1 MKKKILL
8 ILSVALVLTFMLALT
23 VLAESVHEGRV
34 DLNATV
40 TLEDGTVLNLFD
52 ANGEALIW
60 YLDGEE
66 LKSIR
71 TDDQRVKWYT
81 ENWDEVTGV
90 GIQIDEEK
98 SISNG
103 NFVVV
108 NMMDDDVVK
117 NHGPANGDSVKHYGK
132 PVTGFKFL
140 FQGCKKLEYCYLR
153 LDTTNIQK
161 QNFNGCS
168 KLKFINLEDLTE
180 LVRIGDNY
188 NFAGCPLLFKDQVID
203 LRNLTKLTSID
214 WYDSFNGVPM
224 AGILLPNSLTRIGD
238 ATFVGSGLVST
249 YFPTKMTSMAKRMYE
264 NCTSLTT
271 IGLYNKLTSISDS
284 AFNNCTSLN
293 TVYFVGSLDE
303 LNTLLAGV
311 SKTGND
317 PFWAVVGE
325 NNANVISYN
334 DYRKLSD
341 KSGKYLVYDYSYC
354 EVYNSG
360 IHSENS
366 EWYNPCVSLCD
377 ICNCTVVK
385 HADENAVSVKIEY
398 ADFSKAG
405 DKVAYCTNEGCT
417 HKTTEEVKAVFVCLG
432 YSAYENGDSVVLGFL
447 VNKAELDAYTSIN
460 NKELSYGMF
469 AVSQAK
475 LGSNDIFTENGAA
488 EGAVVAEIKVNP
500 FSVIT
505 LKIKGFA
512 DGNKDVKLALG
523 AYVSYTENEETK
535 YSYMQVGEPLE
546 NDKYCFVSFNDII
559 AVAE

>member
-8 ILSVALVLTFMLALT
+8 VLSVALLLTFLFAVT
-23 VLAESVHEGRV
+23 VFAESVHEGKV

-52 ANGEALIW
+52 ANGEALTW

-81 ENWDEVTGV
+81 EKWDEVTGV
-90 GIQIDEEK
+90 SIQIEEGK
-98 SISNG
+98 TISSG
-103 NFVVV
+103 NLVVV
-108 NMMDDDVVK
+108 NMMDDGVVK
-117 NHGPANGDSVKHYGK
+117 NHGPSNGESEKHYGK

-188 NFAGCPLLFKDQVID
+188 NFAGCPLLFKDQVVD

-214 WYDSFNGVPM
+214 WYDSFSGVPM

-249 YFPTKMTSMAKRMYE
+249 YFPTKMTSMGKRMYE
-264 NCTSLTT
+264 NCKSLTT
-271 IGLYNKLTSISDS
+271 IGLYSKLTTISDS

-293 TVYFVGSLDE
+293 TVYFVGTLEE

-377 ICNCTVVK
+377 ICSCTVIN
-385 HADENAVSVKIEY
+385 HADDASLSVKIEY

-405 DKVAYCTNEGCT
+405 SKIAYCTNEGCT
-417 HKTTEEVKAVFVCLG
+417 HRIAEDVKAIFECLG
-432 YSAYENGDSVVLGFL
+432 YSAYENGNSIVLGFL
-447 VNKAELDAYTSIN
+447 INKDEFDAYTSTN
-460 NKELSYGMF
+460 NCDLSYGMF
-469 AVSQAK
+469 AVSQAN
-475 LGSNDIFTENGAA
+475 LGTGDVFTENGAV
-488 EGAVVAEIKVNP
+488 EGAVVAAIKVNP
-500 FSVIT
+500 FNVIT
-505 LKIKGFA
+505 LKINGISGEQKNF
-512 DGNKDVKLALG
+512 KLALG
-523 AYVSYTENEETK
+523 AYVSYTENGAVK
-535 YSYMQVGEPLE
+535 YSYMQAKEPLE
-546 NDKYCFVSFNDII
+546 NNKYSFVSFNDII
-559 AVAE
+559 LASK